1 MPDVV
6 IDTGK
11 LDIAESVDKLVE
23 LVDSR
28 FHDPR
33 VDQGLVEPDWSV

>member
-1 MPDVV
+1 MPDLT

-11 LDIAESVDKLVE
+11 LDIAEAVDLLVGF
-23 LVDSR
+23 VDAR

-33 VDQGLVEPDWSV
+33 IDQKLAEPEWSV

>member
-1 MPDVV
+1 MPDLT

-11 LDIAESVDKLVE
+11 LDIAEAVDLLVGF
-23 LVDSR
+23 VDSR

-33 VDQGLVEPDWSV
+33 IDQNLAEPEWSV